1 MQTTV
6 INKKIVVGNL
16 YIYGE
21 CLDTGKELNISLK
34 EANRALRE
42 SKLKHRVLKHAGT
55 FPGVTEC
62 PDTGTILGYWTIDNP
77 YAVY

>member
-1 MQTTV
+1 MQVETTNKRV
-6 INKKIVVGNL
+6 IVGNL

-42 SKLKHRVLKHAGT
+42 SKQKFKVLKLAGT

-62 PDTGTILGYWTIDNP
+62 PNTGTMLGYWLIDNIRTTI
-77 YAVY
+77 